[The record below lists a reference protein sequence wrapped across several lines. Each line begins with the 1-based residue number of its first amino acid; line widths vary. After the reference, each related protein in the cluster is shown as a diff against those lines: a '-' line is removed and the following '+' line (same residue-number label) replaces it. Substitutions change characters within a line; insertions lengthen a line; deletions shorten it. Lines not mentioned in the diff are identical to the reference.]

1 MPGPYVKKLDLNQ
14 GQVSFHNIGDGVF
27 HRRLLPN
34 GKTLW
39 PTLQSSNFKNL
50 ALRSLGNDYPNNPPN
65 HNNNFPKP
73 NLISNIFDG
82 NKGTA
87 FRSLGPVNR
96 NNVLTIDLGKEIVPA
111 KIVVTFP
118 YISPG
123 FDSTGELEIF
133 YTNALEGDTP
143 NLTPGF
149 IRPTATYIDND
160 FIQKTIAP
168 NTGNENTVLSP
179 ANSGTEVINGDDNSF
194 NIFELTEEDP
204 TGAGALGPEGR
215 RYIHF
220 QFFDTVYSGNFG
232 ISNIEIWVEV
242 SGESQ
247 RDFNIEFDD
256 ALLDLEGWKNP
267 RYYGSKLTG
276 KLINEYNG
284 PSGSYAGD
292 ITYGKNPVV
301 ENKTTALYIV
311 DTIVGGEEDPQ
322 FAQIKGHS
330 YLGIK
335 QIIIIN
341 QEENTVQIIDRNA
354 EDFEVFHRFITNDFP
369 TGGKFKAKIIDNSIQ
384 NNLKNEYFVK
394 FNKGYLL
401 RAFNFKLVNDSITH
415 KIVNED
421 PGFIGAGSIDEVKFN
436 NIFLY
441 GDNFTE
447 QNQLNFTNIQTRFQP
462 QDTTRSSSLF
472 FSFANSSGLALDTI
486 GDELSPSFDSS
497 SIFKNKFT
505 RQYYS
510 GSVGIIEDEGVEN
523 YEYTD
528 GISAGTTLGSV
539 HNSSYFKAQK
549 FIMIDTLNFLR
560 ENETTTELHLTLLQ
574 GSKDFAPGF
583 NDERSIGTFEVSS
596 ETRFQEHTVAMG
608 FLPVRSELKLR
619 GKSNDNRFYPQINAY
634 TDRIRM
640 NYIIATA
647 TGTNLDFVPSSSAQ
661 SNAPI
666 TDLITSNRIFIQG
679 GPLGSH
685 PKTRFGNTVFAATA
699 GTSIADWTIENDYS
713 GSYYSRETNTGIGVV
728 LNPQNQNPDSF
739 QINSG
744 SANARLA
751 GGLEAHRH
759 PNFDYELSFLDKDHT
774 LISNINK
781 EVELFDGMGQKGI
794 VLIPEHLTPDIEKN
808 IDFYLKQAGITEKI
822 TKKAPRRPER
832 GR

>member
-39 PTLQSSNFKNL
+39 PTLQSNNFKNL

-87 FRSLGPVNR
+87 FRSLGPVNK

-149 IRPTATYIDND
+149 ISPQSPYSDND
-160 FIQKTIAP
+160 FVLKIIAP

-179 ANSGTEVINGDDNSF
+179 ANSGTEVINGDDNPF
-194 NIFELTEEDP
+194 NIFELTENDP
-204 TGAGALGPEGR
+204 TNGGGAIGPEGR

-341 QEENTVQIIDRNA
+341 Q
-354 EDFEVFHRFITNDFP
+354 
-369 TGGKFKAKIIDNSIQ
+369 
-384 NNLKNEYFVK
+384 
-394 FNKGYLL
+394 
-401 RAFNFKLVNDSITH
+401 
-415 KIVNED
+415 
-421 PGFIGAGSIDEVKFN
+421 
-436 NIFLY
+436 
-441 GDNFTE
+441 
-447 QNQLNFTNIQTRFQP
+447 
-462 QDTTRSSSLF
+462 
-472 FSFANSSGLALDTI
+472 
-486 GDELSPSFDSS
+486 
-497 SIFKNKFT
+497 
-505 RQYYS
+505 
-510 GSVGIIEDEGVEN
+510 
-523 YEYTD
+523 
-528 GISAGTTLGSV
+528 
-539 HNSSYFKAQK
+539 
-549 FIMIDTLNFLR
+549 
-560 ENETTTELHLTLLQ
+560 
-574 GSKDFAPGF
+574 
-583 NDERSIGTFEVSS
+583 
-596 ETRFQEHTVAMG
+596 
-608 FLPVRSELKLR
+608 
-619 GKSNDNRFYPQINAY
+619 
-634 TDRIRM
+634 
-640 NYIIATA
+640 
-647 TGTNLDFVPSSSAQ
+647 
-661 SNAPI
+661 
-666 TDLITSNRIFIQG
+666 
-679 GPLGSH
+679 
-685 PKTRFGNTVFAATA
+685 
-699 GTSIADWTIENDYS
+699 
-713 GSYYSRETNTGIGVV
+713 
-728 LNPQNQNPDSF
+728 
-739 QINSG
+739 
-744 SANARLA
+744 
-751 GGLEAHRH
+751 
-759 PNFDYELSFLDKDHT
+759 
-774 LISNINK
+774 
-781 EVELFDGMGQKGI
+781 
-794 VLIPEHLTPDIEKN
+794 
-808 IDFYLKQAGITEKI
+808 
-822 TKKAPRRPER
+822 
-832 GR
+832 

>member
-39 PTLQSSNFKNL
+39 PTLQSNNFKNL

-87 FRSLGPVNR
+87 FRSLGPVNK

-149 IRPTATYIDND
+149 ISPQSPYSDND
-160 FIQKTIAP
+160 FVLKIIAP

-194 NIFELTEEDP
+194 NIFELTEDDP
-204 TGAGALGPEGR
+204 TGGGAIGPEGR

-421 PGFIGAGSIDEVKFN
+421 PAFIGGGTMQDVKFN

-441 GDNFTE
+441 GDNFVE
-447 QNQLNFTNIQTRFQP
+447 QNQFNFTNIQTRFQP

-472 FSFANSSGLALDTI
+472 FSFANSNGLAVATI

-510 GSVGIIEDEGVEN
+510 GSIGIIEDEGVEN

-640 NYIIATA
+640 NYVIASD
-647 TGTNLDFVPSSSAQ
+647 GNNLDFVPSSSAQ
-661 SNAPI
+661 DNRPI
-666 TDLITSNRIFIQG
+666 TDLVTSNRIFIQG

-685 PKTRFGNTVFAATA
+685 PKTRFGLGVFNAVA

-739 QINSG
+739 QIDSG
-744 SANARLA
+744 SSNAGLA

-774 LISNINK
+774 LISNIDK

-808 IDFYLKQAGITEKI
+808 IDFYLKQVGITEKI

>member
-1 MPGPYVKKLDLNQ
+1 MPGPYIKKLDLNQ
-14 GQVSFHNIGDGVF
+14 GQVSHHTIGTGASNPNLLGNGLPVWPGAQHN
-27 HRRLLPN
+27 LN
-34 GKTLW
+34 
-39 PTLQSSNFKNL
+39 KNI
-50 ALRSLGNDYPNNPPN
+50 ALNSLGNDYPNNPTN

-73 NLISNIFDG
+73 NLISNMFDG

-96 NNVLTIDLGKEIVPA
+96 NSWLTIDLGKQIVPA
-111 KIVVTFP
+111 KIVITIP
-118 YISPG
+118 YVPPN
-123 FDSTGELEIF
+123 FDSAGMMIIS
-133 YTNALEGDTP
+133 YTNSLEG
-143 NLTPGF
+143 NFLFNTPGYVQ
-149 IRPTATYIDND
+149 PTSGYTDVD
-160 FIQKTIAP
+160 FISKVIAP

-179 ANSGTEVINGDDNSF
+179 ANSGTEVINGDDNPF
-194 NIFELTEEDP
+194 NIFELTENDP
-204 TGAGALGPEGR
+204 TNGGLIGPEGR

-232 ISNIEIWVEV
+232 ISNIEIWAEI

-247 RDFNIEFDD
+247 KRYNIEFDD

-322 FAQIKGHS
+322 FAQFKGHS

-335 QIIIIN
+335 QILVIDE
-341 QEENTVQIIDRNA
+341 EENTVQIIDRNA
-354 EDFEVFHRFITNDFP
+354 EDFNVFHRFITNDFP

-421 PGFIGAGSIDEVKFN
+421 PGFTGGGNIDEVKFN

-441 GDNFTE
+441 GDNFVE
-447 QNQLNFTNIQTRFQP
+447 QNQLNFVNIQNRFQP

-472 FSFANSSGLALDTI
+472 FSFANSSGISSATI

-510 GSVGIIEDEGVEN
+510 GSIGIIEDEGVDG

-528 GISAGTTLGSV
+528 GLSAGTTVGSV

-640 NYIIATA
+640 NYVIAKA
-647 TGTNLDFVPSSSAQ
+647 FGTNLDFVPSSSAQ
-661 SNAPI
+661 SNSPI
-666 TDLITSNRIFIQG
+666 TDLVTSNRIFIQG

-685 PKTRFGNTVFAATA
+685 PKTRFGLGVFNAVA

-713 GSYYSRETNTGIGVV
+713 GSYYSRETDTGIGII
-728 LNPQNQNPDSF
+728 LNPQNQNPNSF

-744 SANARLA
+744 SSNARLA

-759 PNFDYELSFLDKDHT
+759 PNFDYELSWLDKDHT

-781 EVELFDGMGQKGI
+781 EEELFDGMGQKGI
-794 VLIPEHLTPDIEKN
+794 VLIPEHLTPDIKRN
-808 IDFYLKQAGITEKI
+808 VDFYLKQAGITEKI